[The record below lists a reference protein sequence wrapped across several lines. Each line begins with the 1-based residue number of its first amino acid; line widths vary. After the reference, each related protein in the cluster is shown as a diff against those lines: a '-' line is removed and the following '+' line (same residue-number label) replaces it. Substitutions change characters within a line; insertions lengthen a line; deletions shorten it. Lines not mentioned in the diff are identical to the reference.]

1 MLRSLKALLGYAV
14 VATDGDIGTVHDFYF
29 HDDSWIIRY
38 LVVDTGHWLPGR
50 KVLIPP
56 GMLGQSNWTNSTFP
70 VTLTREQVEKSP
82 DIDTDKP
89 ISRQHELDLHNHFG
103 WPAYWIDPGFGPTP
117 VMMPIALILESAT
130 PAAAA
135 TQEKGDPHLWSFMEV
150 RGYHIHASDGEIGHV
165 EDFVVDDEFWV
176 MRGLVVDTRNW
187 LPGKQVFVSPQW
199 LGEIRDLER
208 RMEVSL
214 TREHIRDCPEFDP
227 AAPVGR
233 ECEAR
238 LYDFSVRSHQLRIT
252 NMQTY
257 TDTERYV
264 ELPREEVA
272 RRALRLWKAAGQP
285 TGRDLEYWLQAE
297 VELLSERLG
306 TRLNRAINAAA
317 A

>member
-1 MLRSLKALLGYAV
+1 
-14 VATDGDIGTVHDFYF
+14 
-29 HDDSWIIRY
+29 
-38 LVVDTGHWLPGR
+38 
-50 KVLIPP
+50 
-56 GMLGQSNWTNSTFP
+56 
-70 VTLTREQVEKSP
+70 
-82 DIDTDKP
+82 
-89 ISRQHELDLHNHFG
+89 
-103 WPAYWIDPGFGPTP
+103 
-117 VMMPIALILESAT
+117 
-130 PAAAA
+130 
-135 TQEKGDPHLWSFMEV
+135 
-150 RGYHIHASDGEIGHV
+150 
-165 EDFVVDDEFWV
+165 
-176 MRGLVVDTRNW
+176 
-187 LPGKQVFVSPQW
+187 
-199 LGEIRDLER
+199 
-208 RMEVSL
+208 MEVSL

>member
-1 MLRSLKALLGYAV
+1 MLRSLKALLGYTV

-50 KVLIPP
+50 KVLVPP
-56 GMLGQSNWTNSTFP
+56 SALGQPNWSESTSP
-70 VTLTREQVEKSP
+70 VALTREQVEKSP

-89 ISRQHELDLHNHFG
+89 ISRRHELDLHNHFG

-117 VMMPIALILESAT
+117 VMVPMAPIPDSAT
-130 PAAAA
+130 PSDTA
-135 TQEKGDPHLWSFMEV
+135 TEEKGDPHLRSLKEV

-176 MRGLVVDTRNW
+176 MRGMVMDTRKW
-187 LPGKQVFVSPQW
+187 LPGKQVLIAPQW
-199 LGEIRDLER
+199 LGEIRHWER
-208 RMEVSL
+208 RVEVSL
-214 TREHIRDCPEFDP
+214 TREQVRNCLEFDP
-227 AAPVGR
+227 AAPVNR

-238 LYDFSVRSHQLRIT
+238 VYDFSVRAQQLRTT

-257 TDTERYV
+257 NGTERYV

-285 TGRDLEYWLQAE
+285 MGRDLEYWLQAE

-306 TRLNRAINAAA
+306 SRLNRAPDAAA